1 MSEIATSSRPSPL
14 AANTAILLTV
24 LAWGGQIPMMSA
36 LMVRWDPYWMGASR
50 YICTLPFLLI
60 ALWLSSGPGR
70 LIPVGLPWRKIWI
83 LGVFGIGGFGIL
95 FGLGIQSSGPVMSAV
110 IMAFGPSIAALVAR
124 VIFKAPLPNG
134 MWLAMSLG
142 CGGAV
147 LAMVDPAHLDRLELR
162 GGEGLLILAS
172 TIWYWYSLQA
182 PRWLPGVS
190 NITLSAVTLITGAAG
205 MIAAYPL
212 LWLAGI
218 AGPPSLPNS
227 MTEVW
232 MFAWVVVFGSVG
244 GTFLWN
250 YGVKGIGVVL
260 ASLFANLCPLVAI
273 AIAAFLGAPAT
284 LWQVIGGALVI
295 AGVVQLQLRQ
305 LHSPASSKN

>member
-1 MSEIATSSRPSPL
+1 
-14 AANTAILLTV
+14 
-24 LAWGGQIPMMSA
+24 
-36 LMVRWDPYWMGASR
+36 
-50 YICTLPFLLI
+50 
-60 ALWLSSGPGR
+60 
-70 LIPVGLPWRKIWI
+70 
-83 LGVFGIGGFGIL
+83 
-95 FGLGIQSSGPVMSAV
+95 
-110 IMAFGPSIAALVAR
+110 
-124 VIFKAPLPNG
+124 
-134 MWLAMSLG
+134 MSLG

-182 PRWLPGVS
+182 PRWLPGIS
-190 NITLSAVTLITGAAG
+190 NITLSAVTLITGAVG

-212 LWLAGI
+212 LWLTGI
-218 AGPPSLPNS
+218 AGPPTLPNS

-232 MFAWVVVFGSVG
+232 MFGWVVVFGSVG

-284 LWQVIGGALVI
+284 LWQVIGGVLVI
-295 AGVVQLQLRQ
+295 TGVVQLQLRQ
-305 LHSPASSKN
+305 LQSPASSKN